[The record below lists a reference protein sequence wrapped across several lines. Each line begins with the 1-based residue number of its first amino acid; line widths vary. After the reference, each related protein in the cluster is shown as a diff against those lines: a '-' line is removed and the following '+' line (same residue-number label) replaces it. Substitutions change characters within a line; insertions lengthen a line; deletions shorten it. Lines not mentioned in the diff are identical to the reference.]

1 MDETHGLSVFEVD
14 GGVEDHAAGPVET
27 ASETVARFLHEPSG
41 KCNATQ
47 GQICATFRHACT
59 GAGALLWLRALDG
72 GEPMKKLMMSAIALM
87 TAAGIAAA
95 DPLEGLWQT
104 EPDDGAF
111 AHVQIEPCGANFCGK
126 IVRSFKDGAEFQ
138 SPNRGKTLVIDMAP
152 QGGGNYEGK
161 VWRPS
166 NDKIYLGKIALNGD
180 SIKLRGCIAG
190 GLLCSKQ
197 TWARVN

>member
-1 MDETHGLSVFEVD
+1 
-14 GGVEDHAAGPVET
+14 
-27 ASETVARFLHEPSG
+27 
-41 KCNATQ
+41 
-47 GQICATFRHACT
+47 
-59 GAGALLWLRALDG
+59 
-72 GEPMKKLMMSAIALM
+72 MMRAIALM
-87 TAAGIAAA
+87 TAAGMAAA

-104 EPDDGAF
+104 ETDDGAF

-126 IVRSFKDGAEFQ
+126 IVRSFKDGTAFE